1 MEILD
6 NEEKRYLKN
15 IIEPF
20 QKRPSTKIT
29 IIKGAY
35 NECWLTDK
43 FKLKMIPIETQ
54 NWYYIIIKIKHKRH
68 EDTIFLPWYRN
79 NTMYKG
85 MELDKYY
92 TTKELGLE

>member
-29 IIKGAY
+29 IIKGVY
-35 NECWLTDK
+35 CESWFIDK
-43 FKLKMIPIETQ
+43 SKLKMIPKESQ
-54 NWYYIIIKIKHKRH
+54 YWYYIIIKIKHRGQ
-68 EDTIFLPWYRN
+68 EDKIQLPWYKN
-79 NTMYKG
+79 NTMYQR
-85 MELDKYY
+85 MAIDRYY
-92 TTKELGLE
+92 TPKELGLE

>member
-29 IIKGAY
+29 IIKGSW
-35 NECWLTDK
+35 NNCWFVNNKKIKKTTGK
-43 FKLKMIPIETQ
+43 Q
-54 NWYYIIIKIKHKRH
+54 YWYYIIIIIKHKRH
-68 EDTIFLPWYRN
+68 EDKIYLPWYRN
-79 NTMYKG
+79 NIMYKG
-85 MELDKYY
+85 MALNRHY
-92 TTKELGLE
+92 TPKELGLE

>member
-29 IIKGAY
+29 IIKGSW
-35 NECWLTDK
+35 NNCWFVNNK
-43 FKLKMIPIETQ
+43 IFKKARGKQ
-54 NWYYIIIKIKHKRH
+54 YWYYIIIKIKYKTH
-68 EDTIFLPWYRN
+68 EDTINLPWYRN
-79 NTMYKG
+79 DIMYKG
-85 MELDKYY
+85 MELNRYY
-92 TTKELGLE
+92 TPKELGLE